1 MISSAAMGANDWLP
15 YSLSMAAQRVGRAST
30 MVGRAISGRYVSHGS
45 TRDADCVVAFSFGQR
60 RAHDGSIDPG
70 EVNRYLAD
78 EISRLDGQRPVIAQ
92 FEINDALKQHRGFE
106 ADVCVTS
113 RNRPYLDT
121 REVAAAAAA
130 AMSEN
135 GWRRALVIAQA
146 HHVPRADSTMLA
158 MGVETVTPPGLRSV
172 WDRQSSQTW
181 TRGPVAWA
189 VREPGAVMY
198 YLLRGWL
205 A

>member
-1 MISSAAMGANDWLP
+1 MGANDSLP
-15 YSLSMAAQRVGRAST
+15 YSLSMAAQRLGRAST
-30 MVGRAISGRYVSHGS
+30 MVGRAISGRYVAHG
-45 TRDADCVVAFSFGQR
+45 TIRDADCVVAFSFGQR

-70 EVNRYLAD
+70 DVNRYLAD
-78 EISRLDGQRPVIAQ
+78 EISRLAGQRPVIAQ
-92 FEINDALKQHRGFE
+92 FEINDALNHRGLE
-106 ADVCVTS
+106 ADVSVTS
-113 RNRPYLDT
+113 GNRPYLDT
-121 REVAAAAAA
+121 REVAATAAA

-146 HHVPRADSTMLA
+146 HHVPRADSAMRA